1 MQVSCA
7 RDHLSRTIDI
17 HWETKDEF
25 LKDINSRWLIYTQ

>member
-7 RDHLSRTIDI
+7 ENHLSKIIDI

-25 LKDINSRWLIYTQ
+25 SKDTDDHQII